1 MIEGIK
7 TDMFIERRYVL
18 RGQKVLW
25 TSLVGLVLAFGIV
38 PAAFADGEAPSLAL
52 DLREGDAPDVC
63 NADVPQVRVTV
74 NGVRAFGILTVEV
87 YGDDKK
93 NFLSKEGRLR
103 RTRVAAG
110 NSPQTV
116 CVNVD
121 GAGTY
126 AVAAYHDLNADRK
139 LGRKWNFLPKEPFA
153 LSNDPKL
160 KLRKPRHHEAAF
172 EAGALGADITVN
184 LRGSDPD
191 A

>member
-1 MIEGIK
+1 
-7 TDMFIERRYVL
+7 MFMTHHRNPIGRHAL
-18 RGQKVLW
+18 RAA
-25 TSLVGLVLAFGIV
+25 TFGLVLALAGGSV
-38 PAAFADGEAPSLAL
+38 ALAQDDKPALAL

-63 NADVPQVRVTV
+63 NAEVPQIRVAV

-87 YGDDKK
+87 YGDDTK

-103 RTRVAAG
+103 RSRVAAEDG
-110 NSPQTV
+110 PQTV
-116 CVNVD
+116 CINVP

-126 AVAAYHDLNADRK
+126 AVASYHDLNADRK

-160 KLRKPRHHEAAF
+160 KLRKPRHYEAAF